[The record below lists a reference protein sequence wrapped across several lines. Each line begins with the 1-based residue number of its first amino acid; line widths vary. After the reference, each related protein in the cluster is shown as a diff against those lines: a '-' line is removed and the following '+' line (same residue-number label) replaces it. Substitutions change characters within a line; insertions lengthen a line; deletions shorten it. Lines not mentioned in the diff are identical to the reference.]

1 MAMLAMLR
9 SSDVERIGPSPER
22 LGTAV
27 SQLQAVVGCTK
38 SVEFEVEL
46 STGH

>member
-1 MAMLAMLR
+1 MSEAE
-9 SSDVERIGPSPER
+9 SED
-22 LGTAV
+22 
-27 SQLQAVVGCTK
+27 SQTGVGCTK